1 MFCFHWKLFIPPDND
16 LNCDHQDERKR
27 KKEKAPEKDI
37 RHFHVSPLRFPK
49 AFLFST
55 GHSSV
60 CIVFVFV
67 CLFVLKNPLI
77 HFSSCFAQKANT
89 AVNPFCPESLPAFPE
104 ASLLIQWPPPSLP
117 LRLASLSE
125 PTATTALPLLREEAT
140 LWKWPCLFCRFLLLG
155 KAQHP
160 GGRSPSSGFP
170 PAENWFCCPLVNQLA
185 VTMTT
190 AWPRAR
196 VPDLTPL
203 PASPKSVWVPAAF
216 VGLRFACQFEAA
228 LLLIGCRG
236 LGLESLGCRE
246 VSSLPWQEFPG
257 NLG

>member
-125 PTATTALPLLREEAT
+125 PTATTALPQPHAACLAAARRSHSLEVTMPLLQVPITWKSTAPRGEIPLLR
-140 LWKWPCLFCRFLLLG
+140 LPPCR
-155 KAQHP
+155 
-160 GGRSPSSGFP
+160 
-170 PAENWFCCPLVNQLA
+170 ELVL
-185 VTMTT
+185 
-190 AWPRAR
+190 
-196 VPDLTPL
+196 L
-203 PASPKSVWVPAAF
+203 PAGKPAGRHHDNGLAQSPGDARPDSPPSLTQVCLGSSCFCWASFCLSVWGSSFADWLQG
-216 VGLRFACQFEAA
+216 VGLR
-228 LLLIGCRG
+228 I
-236 LGLESLGCRE
+236 
-246 VSSLPWQEFPG
+246 PG
-257 NLG
+257 VQGSQ